1 MKYNENFEMTNGL
14 EDLHIHS
21 NYSDGASTVE
31 KIVHR
36 AVAIKLNA
44 IAIADH
50 FWPSLGSRKGGKNI
64 IDQRRREIQ
73 TCREDFPDLTIID
86 AAEVD
91 IQSNGQLAPVAG
103 GLEQFDLVI
112 GSFHWY
118 TDSMRWS
125 SALLQSLRRKEF
137 QILGH
142 WDGYLS
148 SYREED
154 GRIAAEAL
162 AEAGVAIELNGRYS
176 VEYVEFLDL
185 AKAFG
190 CQFTLG
196 SDSHHVS
203 TVGDLEFQERM
214 ALSMELDIKRFT
226 R

>member
-1 MKYNENFEMTNGL
+1 MKHNGSCEMTNGF

-31 KIVHR
+31 EIVHR
-36 AVAIKLNA
+36 AVAIKLSA
-44 IAIADH
+44 IAVADH
-50 FWPSLGSRKGGKNI
+50 FWPSLGSRKGGKSI
-64 IDQRRREIQ
+64 IVQRRQEIQ
-73 TCREDFPDLTIID
+73 TCRDDFPELTILD

-103 GLEQFDLVI
+103 GLEQFDLII

-118 TDSMRWS
+118 TDSTKWS
-125 SALLQSLRRKEF
+125 SSLVQALRRNEF

-154 GRIAAEAL
+154 GRIAAKAL
-162 AEAGVAIELNGRYS
+162 ADAGVAIELNGRYS
-176 VEYVEFLDL
+176 VEYAEFLDL
-185 AKAFG
+185 AKSYG

-196 SDSHHVS
+196 SDSHHVG
-203 TVGDLEFQERM
+203 TVGDLEFQERL
-214 ALSMELDIKRFT
+214 ASSMELDIKRFT
-226 R
+226 G

>member
-1 MKYNENFEMTNGL
+1 MTSCL

-21 NYSDGASTVE
+21 NYSDGVSSIEEIAKRATVL
-31 KIVHR
+31 
-36 AVAIKLNA
+36 KLKT

-50 FWPSLGSRKGGKNI
+50 FWPSLGSKKGGRNLI
-64 IDQRRREIQ
+64 NQRRHEIQ
-73 TCREDFPDLTIID
+73 ICRDDFPKLTILD

-91 IQSNGQLAPVAG
+91 IQSNGQLAPVTG

-125 SALLQSLRRKEF
+125 SALVQALRRKEF

-162 AEAGVAIELNGRYS
+162 ADAGVAIELNGRYS
-176 VEYVEFLDL
+176 VEYVEFLEL
-185 AKAFG
+185 AKVSG
-190 CQFTLG
+190 CVFTLG
-196 SDSHHVS
+196 SDSHYVD
-203 TVGDLEFQERM
+203 TVGDLEFQEQL
-214 ALSMELDIKRFT
+214 ASSMGLDIKRINE
-226 R
+226 